1 MLHCSKNIPF
11 VFMGPSVVAGQQPS
25 ILDTTDTT
33 LNVPISVF
41 VPINI
46 NIQNAQI
53 CASILSSGSQTCQQI
68 ILNPTQTDYNPVGV
82 DLSQREGLDKVA
94 VLAKAQSTRRIF
106 LGVGEDE
113 FLIFGHTHV
122 PFVEV
127 KKKSGRNHM
136 NVLFQI

>member
-1 MLHCSKNIPF
+1 MLHRSKNIPF

-68 ILNPTQTDYNPVGV
+68 ILNPTQTAYNPVGV

-106 LGVGEDE
+106 LGA
-113 FLIFGHTHV
+113 FLYTRIGAVCH
-122 PFVEV
+122 
-127 KKKSGRNHM
+127 
-136 NVLFQI
+136 